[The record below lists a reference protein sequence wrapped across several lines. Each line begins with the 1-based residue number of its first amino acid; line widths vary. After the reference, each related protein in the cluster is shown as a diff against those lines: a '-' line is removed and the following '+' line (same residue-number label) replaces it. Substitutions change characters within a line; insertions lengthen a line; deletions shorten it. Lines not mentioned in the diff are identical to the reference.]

1 MEVDVVDVDES
12 LVDKRL
18 RSELLAVMLYRDG
31 HQTHRYGKEDERDE
45 LHLWSELDASGFA

>member
-18 RSELLAVMLYRDG
+18 WSDLLAVTLYHDG
-31 HQTHRYGKEDERDE
+31 HQTHRYGKEDERNE
-45 LHLWSELDASGFA
+45 LHLWSELDASGFS